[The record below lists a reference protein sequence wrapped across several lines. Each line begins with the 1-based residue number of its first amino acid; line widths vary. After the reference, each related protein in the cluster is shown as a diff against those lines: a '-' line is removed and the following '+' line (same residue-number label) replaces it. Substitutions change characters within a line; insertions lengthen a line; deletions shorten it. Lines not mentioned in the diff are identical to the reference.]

1 MKKVWLVTIAVVAVM
16 AVVTLSGCAT
26 GAGGVEFPSGL
37 RFDVNSQQEGIWVS
51 GQGEVMVTPDIA
63 AVSLGIS
70 AQANTVADAQ
80 SQAAKAMDA
89 VIKALTGNGVAQK
102 DIQTQQFSIQ
112 QLTRWDNEKN
122 IPVVIGYQVNNTV
135 VAKIRTIDKA
145 GSIIDAVAVA
155 GGDLTRVNGI
165 SFSIDDPTAYQKD
178 ARNKA
183 MADAKAKA
191 EQMAGLGGVSLGKPT
206 YITESVSYPY
216 PTPIFTTGGV
226 KEGAP
231 SVPTTPISAGEL
243 KVTVNVQV
251 VYSILN

>member
-122 IPVVIGYQVNNTV
+122 VPVVIGYQVNNTV

-216 PTPIFTTGGV
+216 PTPIFASGV
-226 KEGAP
+226 KEGTSA
-231 SVPTTPISAGEL
+231 PTTPISAGEL

>member
-122 IPVVIGYQVNNTV
+122 IQVVIGYQVNNTV
-135 VAKIRTIDKA
+135 VAKIRTLDKA

-216 PTPIFTTGGV
+216 PTPIFNTDV

-231 SVPTTPISAGEL
+231 SVSTPISSGEL

-251 VYSILN
+251 AYSILN